1 MDTFTRIEYHYLNVL
16 GSITP
21 WYCFSTLDFW
31 LDQPLFWGYIHYW
44 CKTTPIFQVSQ
55 HCWRF
60 SNTTFP
66 VRGTRVTWVYLP
78 LWCSRILLVAQSAKI
93 VLFFGVP
100 LWVCLH
106 CRGFPPALLKSGTFT
121 SHIESYRIIPLFCT
135 WWPPTHTWTHTWW
148 LPTQIWWPP
157 THAWWP
163 STHTW
168 HGCRHTPGHTP
179 DGRRHTWW
187 PPRHTPIR
195 LTHHSTLQE
204 TNSTFQNRRRVHL
217 YTPSPTRTCNTA
229 YDTPLLWR
237 NAHISNGGLAV
248 GFVRS
253 SIPICRPVQVVLNAG
268 TLHCS
273 QPGPG
278 LWFPV
283 LFLQIVRDSNLFLIL
298 RYQLD
303 GLAHN
308 TQIHHHPHTR
318 PESNTSRT
326 TERSH
331 NRTGTRCA
339 NCHRK
344 DK

>member
-1 MDTFTRIEYHYLNVL
+1 MQKRGVGLNL
-16 GSITP
+16 N
-21 WYCFSTLDFW
+21 F
-31 LDQPLFWGYIHYW
+31 
-44 CKTTPIFQVSQ
+44 
-55 HCWRF
+55 
-60 SNTTFP
+60 
-66 VRGTRVTWVYLP
+66 
-78 LWCSRILLVAQSAKI
+78 
-93 VLFFGVP
+93 
-100 LWVCLH
+100 
-106 CRGFPPALLKSGTFT
+106 
-121 SHIESYRIIPLFCT
+121 YRIISLEKSQGSSDFIHTTAYALSCDVCLT
-135 WWPPTHTWTHTWW
+135 NTHT
-148 LPTQIWWPP
+148 
-157 THAWWP
+157 A
-163 STHTW
+163 
-168 HGCRHTPGHTP
+168 
-179 DGRRHTWW
+179 
-187 PPRHTPIR
+187 IR
-195 LTHHSTLQE
+195 LTHHSTLQA
-204 TNSTFQNRRRVHL
+204 TNSTFKNRRRVHL
-217 YTPSPTRTCNTA
+217 YTPSSTRTCNTA

-318 PESNTSRT
+318 PESNTSRS

-344 DK
+344 DKQ